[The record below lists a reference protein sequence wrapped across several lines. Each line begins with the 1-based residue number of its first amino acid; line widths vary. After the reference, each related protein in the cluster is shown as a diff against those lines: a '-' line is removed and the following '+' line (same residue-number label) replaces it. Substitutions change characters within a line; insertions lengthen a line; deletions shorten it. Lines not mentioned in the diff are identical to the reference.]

1 MIKNSIVTLI
11 VLSAL
16 CLRTASKSFCQTNI
30 AGDSI
35 KNMLIKDWERAKAY
49 TQDYMKAMPSG
60 KYSLKAT
67 DSVRTFAQQLLH
79 ITQANMFFI
88 STATGDKS
96 SDAGPDL
103 EKSVSAQSAD
113 SVMYYV
119 NMGYDFAINSI
130 KKLSPSSLM
139 QPVTFNMGQ
148 SFTASRLSWL
158 MKAFEHQTHHR
169 GQTTVYLRLAGVRPP
184 GERLF

>member
-1 MIKNSIVTLI
+1 MIKTSFATLL
-11 VLSAL
+11 VLFTVCL
-16 CLRTASKSFCQTNI
+16 CPASKSFCQTNI

-35 KNMLIKDWERAKAY
+35 KSMLIKDWERAKAY
-49 TQDYMKAMPSG
+49 TQDYMKAMPPG
-60 KYSLKAT
+60 KYSIKAT

-79 ITQANMFFI
+79 IVQANMFLV
-88 STATGDKS
+88 STATGDKPS
-96 SDAGPDL
+96 NAGPDL
-103 EKSVSAQSAD
+103 EKSASAQSAD

-119 NMGYDFAINSI
+119 NRGYDFAIDAI

-139 QPVTFNMGQ
+139 QPITINMGQ

-184 GERLF
+184 DERLF